1 MAHYALLDENN
12 VVVNVIVGAEE
23 NSDGINWEKRYSS
36 MFGLRCLRTSI
47 NTINGKHIAGGSPFR
62 GNYAGIGYSYNRS
75 LNAFIPPK
83 PYPSWI
89 IDKKEYNWMAPVPYP
104 ENGQQY
110 CWNEEILN
118 WELEENV

>member
-47 NTINGKHIAGGSPFR
+47 NTINGKHIAGGTPFR
-62 GNYAGIGYSYNRS
+62 GNYAGIGYSYNTS

-83 PYPSWI
+83 KYPSWI
-89 IDKKEYNWMAPVPYP
+89 LDKNQYNWVSPIPYP
-104 ENGQQY
+104 QDKHNY
-110 CWNEEILN
+110 FWNEEVIG